1 MQDVTS
7 FVKAQSPLSL
17 NATGSESKKSGSSKG
32 ESKNFFS
39 MMLAQLS
46 QSKESV
52 KSETKQS
59 TITTLKEETKNTKST
74 EEKAKS
80 VDEHLLEDLL
90 KVVEALKTNSPLPLL
105 PTLKSSSG
113 LEKII
118 NNANALKEFGEVKN
132 IGDLLALSKKYDLG
146 LEKINFSKESLE
158 SLQKEFPTLA
168 KSTFFEQLN
177 NEVENQ
183 KSADDTQTTLP
194 SSSLN
199 PLEKNVKKSDVIEQP
214 SALKELMSKEI
225 KEPKEAKE
233 TPKSLKTDETSTLV
247 TEKTSPKE
255 TPLVDTQH
263 KEVKKTT
270 PTTVETVTQKAITPL
285 NEELKTDKKTKTE
298 STPLIATRT
307 DGEEEEALVKAAP
320 ITRTNEPK
328 LEPANTHKG
337 LTEAIL
343 QTIKTDTPH
352 SQKSVAPES
361 ETPITIT
368 STVEENVITENTEN
382 TPIVTETKTTPK
394 QEITSKQTNILPK
407 ESLGQF
413 ATDLKEKVEAY
424 KPPIMKVELSLFPKS
439 LGEVDVTL
447 LTRGNNLHVNIT
459 STTSTMTLFTQN
471 QTEFKNALINMGF
484 HNLEMNFSDQRGQE
498 QQHQQKNAPTGF
510 FDELSEE
517 NFAESVTTVELVV
530 PRYV

>member
-17 NATGSESKKSGSSKG
+17 NATGNESKKSGSAKS

-46 QSKESV
+46 QSKESI
-52 KSETKQS
+52 KPETKENS
-59 TITTLKEETKNTKST
+59 ITTLKEETKNTKTT
-74 EEKAKS
+74 EQKAKS

-90 KVVEALKTNSPLPLL
+90 KVVDALKTNSPLPLL

-118 NNANALKEFGEVKN
+118 NNATALKEFSEVKN
-132 IGDLLALSKKYDLG
+132 IGDLMALSKKYDLG
-146 LEKINFSKESLE
+146 LEKITFSKESLE
-158 SLQKEFPTLA
+158 SLQKTFPTLA
-168 KSTFFEQLN
+168 KSSFFEQLTQASQTQQN
-177 NEVENQ
+177 VDE
-183 KSADDTQTTLP
+183 KSTTL
-194 SSSLN
+194 STASSLN
-199 PLEKNVKKSDVIEQP
+199 PLEKNVKKNDVIEQP

-225 KEPKEAKE
+225 KEPN
-233 TPKSLKTDETSTLV
+233 KSLKVEDTSNLV
-247 TEKTSPKE
+247 NEKVTPKE
-255 TPLVDTQH
+255 TPVVETQN
-263 KEVKKTT
+263 KEIKKTT
-270 PTTVETVTQKAITPL
+270 PTTTETATQKVMAAPSD
-285 NEELKTDKKTKTE
+285 ELKADKKAKTE
-298 STPLIATRT
+298 STPLVSVST
-307 DGEEEEALVKAAP
+307 DAKEEEVLAKP
-320 ITRTNEPK
+320 IPTTRTNEPK
-328 LEPANTHKG
+328 METQTSHKG

-343 QTIKTDTPH
+343 QTIKTDKPDAQKPIAMEQEIQISTTTL
-352 SQKSVAPES
+352 SQE
-361 ETPITIT
+361 ETIT
-368 STVEENVITENTEN
+368 TKSTDN
-382 TPIVTETKTTPK
+382 TPIMTETKIAPK
-394 QEITSKQTNILPK
+394 QEITSNKQTTVLPK

-459 STTSTMTLFTQN
+459 SNTSTMTLFTQN

-498 QQHQQKNAPTGF
+498 QGQQQQKNAPTGF
-510 FDELSEE
+510 FDDLSEE
-517 NFAESVTTVELVV
+517 NLAETVTTVELVV